1 MCLLG
6 KNHSLMFDESSIR
19 ENVSTGFFT
28 VLELTLKQTSD
39 LRPLSSSSATVR
51 LKFVEKKFEAKS
63 SETLLQLK

>member
-28 VLELTLKQTSD
+28 VRELTLKQTSD
-39 LRPLSSSSATVR
+39 LRPLSSATVR